1 MRLTRICVLA
11 AVLLFEPSIDRCP
24 AGAQLIGHGGPVR
37 ALAVSEDGATAFSGS
52 FDASAIR
59 WSLDRGIAEEVMRLH
74 DNAVNAVA
82 ILRDV
87 RAVTGGADARIAIW
101 THGRRGPDTILEG
114 HTGPIAALAV
124 SPDGTTLV
132 SASWDRTVRLWPLA
146 GGAPTVFEGHQQH
159 VNAVA
164 FAPDGKSL
172 VSAGYDA
179 TVRLWPLSG
188 PSAPAVMN
196 LGAPLNAVIVAPDGE
211 IAAGG
216 SDGHVHFLSPDGHAR
231 SGLAISA
238 APITSLAMARD
249 GDRIAAASTDGSL
262 AFIDRRSRSILRTRG
277 TGAPIWAVAFL
288 PDTRTLLSG
297 GGDHAIHRWDAE
309 TLEPQDTAVSRTA
322 QNPLAAYAGDPGATV
337 FRACAACHALQP
349 DDSSRAGPNLHGLFG
364 RRIATLSGYNFSPA
378 LRQLDFVWTRE
389 TVAKLFEIGPAAY
402 TPARKCRS
410 SASAGRKTARPS
422 SISSNARQ
430 SDQGLGFSPR
440 SRR

>member
-1 MRLTRICVLA
+1 MRLARISVLTS
-11 AVLLFEPSIDRCP
+11 VLLFGTSVDASP

-59 WSLDRGIAEEVMRLH
+59 WSLDRGIAEQVMRLH
-74 DNAVNAVA
+74 DNAVNAIA
-82 ILRDV
+82 ILRDG

-101 THGRRGPDTILEG
+101 THGSTGPDTILEG

-124 SPDGTTLV
+124 SPDGTTLA

-146 GGAPTVFEGHQQH
+146 GGAPAVFEGHQQNI
-159 VNAVA
+159 NAVA
-164 FAPDGKSL
+164 FAPNGKAL

-188 PSAPAVMN
+188 QSAPAIMN
-196 LGAPLNAVIVAPDGE
+196 LAAPLNAVIVAPDGE

-216 SDGHVHFLSPDGHAR
+216 SDGHVHFLSPNGHAR
-231 SGLAISA
+231 SALAISA

-249 GDRIAAASTDGSL
+249 GDRIAAASADGSL
-262 AFIDRRSRSILRTRG
+262 AIIDRRSRSILRRARG
-277 TGAPIWAVAFL
+277 SGAPIWAVAFL

-297 GGDHAIHRWDAE
+297 GGDRAIHRWDAE
-309 TLEPQDTAVSRTA
+309 TLEPRDTAASRTA
-322 QNPLAAYAGDPGATV
+322 EDPLAAYAGDPGATV
-337 FRACAACHALQP
+337 FRACSACHTLQP
-349 DDSSRAGPNLHGLFG
+349 EDGSRAGPNLHGLFG
-364 RRIATLSGYNFSPA
+364 RRIATLPGYNFSPA

-402 TPARKCRS
+402 TPGTKMPEQRI
-410 SASAGRKTARPS
+410 GRAEDREALVNFLERATR
-422 SISSNARQ
+422 
-430 SDQGLGFSPR
+430 
-440 SRR
+440 

>member
-1 MRLTRICVLA
+1 MPLARISVLT
-11 AVLLFEPSIDRCP
+11 AVLLFGTSVDASP

-59 WSLDRGIAEEVMRLH
+59 WSLDRGIAEQVMRLH

-82 ILRDV
+82 ILRDG

-101 THGRRGPDTILEG
+101 TQGSTGPDTILEG

-124 SPDGTTLV
+124 SPHGTALA
-132 SASWDRTVRLWPLA
+132 SASWDRTVRLWPLG
-146 GGAPTVFEGHQQH
+146 GGAPAVFGGHQQN

-164 FAPDGKSL
+164 FTPDGKSL

-179 TVRLWPLSG
+179 TVRLWPLWG
-188 PSAPAVMN
+188 QSAPAIMD
-196 LGAPLNAVIVAPDGE
+196 LAAPLNAVIVAPDGE

-216 SDGHVHFLSPDGHAR
+216 SDGYVHFLSPDRHAR
-231 SGLAISA
+231 NALAISA

-249 GDRIAAASTDGSL
+249 GDRIAAASVDGSL
-262 AFIDRRSRSILRTRG
+262 AIIDRRSRSILRSKRG

-297 GGDHAIHRWDAE
+297 GGDRAIHRWDAE
-309 TLEPQDTAVSRTA
+309 TLEPQDTPSRTA
-322 QNPLAAYAGDPGATV
+322 EDPLAAYAGDPGATV
-337 FRACAACHALQP
+337 FRACAACHTLQP
-349 DDSSRAGPNLHGLFG
+349 DDSRAGPNLHGLFG
-364 RRIATLSGYNFSPA
+364 RRIATLPGYNYSPA

-402 TPARKCRS
+402 TPGTKMPEQHI
-410 SASAGRKTARPS
+410 GRAEDREALVNFLERATK
-422 SISSNARQ
+422 
-430 SDQGLGFSPR
+430 
-440 SRR
+440 